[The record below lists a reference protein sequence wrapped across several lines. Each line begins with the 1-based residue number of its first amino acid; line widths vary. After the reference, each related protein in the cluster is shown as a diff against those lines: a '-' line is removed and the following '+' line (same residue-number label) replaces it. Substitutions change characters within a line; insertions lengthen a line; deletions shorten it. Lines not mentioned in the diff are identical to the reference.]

1 MQAAA
6 RNSHQ
11 AGIKG
16 SSTCCIV
23 LIDTLTGRLTSANL
37 GDSGF
42 MVLGS
47 TLDKCVAVGGPR
59 RLQNSVQAVP
69 YQ

>member
-6 RNSHQ
+6 RNSHA

-47 TLDKCVAVGGPR
+47 TLDK
-59 RLQNSVQAVP
+59 
-69 YQ
+69 